1 MINTLHKK
9 YRSLFKIPK
18 NWIYLDG
25 NSLGPLQ
32 KNIIDT
38 VSNVTINEWG
48 EQIIKGWNESNW
60 IKKPDY
66 IGNQIAKL
74 IGANENS
81 VTVGDTLSIKLYQAI
96 SAAIQISKKDGL
108 ILSDISNFPSDLY
121 IANSLLKEKNLPPVK
136 LVNKLDL
143 EKEMIRGKISIL
155 MLTHVDYRT
164 GELHDL
170 KKINKIAKDMDIIT
184 IWDFAHSIGS
194 LPINV
199 QDDFID
205 FAVGCTYK
213 FLCGGPGSP
222 AFLYVNPKHI
232 KKIDPAIAGWLGHEN
247 PFNFDLSYKPA
258 HDIKKF
264 KIGTPPV
271 IQMAILEKALKIWEN
286 LDINLVRKEAQ
297 LLTSIFIDKINKL
310 NLDLKLISPK
320 NSSERGNQVSYET
333 YNAYEKMQ
341 TLIDFGVIGDYREPN
356 IMRFGFNPLYNSEK
370 DVIKATKIFERIIK
384 KKIWKN
390 YKYSKRNLVT

>member
-155 MLTHVDYRT
+155 M
-164 GELHDL
+164 
-170 KKINKIAKDMDIIT
+170 
-184 IWDFAHSIGS
+184 
-194 LPINV
+194 
-199 QDDFID
+199 
-205 FAVGCTYK
+205 
-213 FLCGGPGSP
+213 
-222 AFLYVNPKHI
+222 
-232 KKIDPAIAGWLGHEN
+232 
-247 PFNFDLSYKPA
+247 
-258 HDIKKF
+258 
-264 KIGTPPV
+264 
-271 IQMAILEKALKIWEN
+271 
-286 LDINLVRKEAQ
+286 
-297 LLTSIFIDKINKL
+297 
-310 NLDLKLISPK
+310 
-320 NSSERGNQVSYET
+320 
-333 YNAYEKMQ
+333 
-341 TLIDFGVIGDYREPN
+341 
-356 IMRFGFNPLYNSEK
+356 
-370 DVIKATKIFERIIK
+370 
-384 KKIWKN
+384 
-390 YKYSKRNLVT
+390 